1 MLEVRNLYKDY
12 VPQCNSIEDMIAE
25 TKRRTWIKIVNNI
38 RVPFGCTLQQTMD
51 LLEIPAEER
60 PLILEKLQAD
70 ANEIE
75 DGNNLIAAEKVHKDC
90 VDNGG
95 ESTPAYRD
103 EEFKARWFA
112 LPVADQMANIGKEV
126 AEAIRWKEKGDH
138 QKTRNFCN
146 NAIELLIL
154 TEEDPKHG
162 RCAVEE
168 FNNAV
173 EELRDYFLGDNIY
186 ETTDEMLM
194 HYYGPF
200 MSRRNK
206 HWRT

>member
-38 RVPFGCTLQQTMD
+38 RVSFGCTLQQTMD

-60 PLILEKLQAD
+60 QLILEKLQAD

-112 LPVADQMANIGKEV
+112 LQVADQMANIGKEV

-146 NAIELLIL
+146 SAIELLIL

-168 FNNAV
+168 FNNA
-173 EELRDYFLGDNIY
+173 EAWKMRC
-186 ETTDEMLM
+186 
-194 HYYGPF
+194 
-200 MSRRNK
+200 
-206 HWRT
+206 

>member
-25 TKRRTWIKIVNNI
+25 TKRGTWIKIVNNI
-38 RVPFGCTLQQTMD
+38 RVSFGCTLQQTMD

-60 PLILEKLQAD
+60 QLILEKLQAD

-112 LPVADQMANIGKEV
+112 LQVADQMANIGKEV

-146 NAIELLIL
+146 SAIELLIL

-173 EELRDYFLGDNIY
+173 EELVL
-186 ETTDEMLM
+186 
-194 HYYGPF
+194 
-200 MSRRNK
+200 
-206 HWRT
+206 

>member
-25 TKRRTWIKIVNNI
+25 TKRGTWIKIVNNI
-38 RVPFGCTLQQTMD
+38 RVSFGCTLQQTMD

-60 PLILEKLQAD
+60 QLILEKLQAD

-103 EEFKARWFA
+103 EEYANGCDPPQREKGPIIKNSMCQPSHQLRSLGHSLRPPRARLDRLQAKRA
-112 LPVADQMANIGKEV
+112 LPFQ
-126 AEAIRWKEKGDH
+126 
-138 QKTRNFCN
+138 
-146 NAIELLIL
+146 
-154 TEEDPKHG
+154 P
-162 RCAVEE
+162 
-168 FNNAV
+168 FN
-173 EELRDYFLGDNIY
+173 R
-186 ETTDEMLM
+186 
-194 HYYGPF
+194 
-200 MSRRNK
+200 
-206 HWRT
+206 

>member
-25 TKRRTWIKIVNNI
+25 TKRGTWIKIVNNI
-38 RVPFGCTLQQTMD
+38 RVSFGCTLQQTMD

-60 PLILEKLQAD
+60 QLILEKLQAD

-112 LPVADQMANIGKEV
+112 LQV

-146 NAIELLIL
+146 SAIELLIL

-186 ETTDEMLM
+186 GTTDKVLM

-200 MSRRNK
+200 MSRRSDSV
-206 HWRT
+206 

>member
-1 MLEVRNLYKDY
+1 MENGSHDEGLR
-12 VPQCNSIEDMIAE
+12 
-25 TKRRTWIKIVNNI
+25 
-38 RVPFGCTLQQTMD
+38 
-51 LLEIPAEER
+51 
-60 PLILEKLQAD
+60 EK
-70 ANEIE
+70 
-75 DGNNLIAAEKVHKDC
+75 
-90 VDNGG
+90 
-95 ESTPAYRD
+95 
-103 EEFKARWFA
+103 WFRM
-112 LPVADQMANIGKEV
+112 PVTEQMADIGKEV
-126 AEAIRWKEKGDH
+126 AEAIRWKKKGDH

-186 ETTDEMLM
+186 GTTDKVLM

>member
-38 RVPFGCTLQQTMD
+38 RVSFGCTLQQTMD

-112 LPVADQMANIGKEV
+112 LQVADQMANIGKEV

-146 NAIELLIL
+146 SAIELLIL

-186 ETTDEMLM
+186 GTTDEVLM